1 MEFHLFLCKKKE
13 LKNQQQIRVK
23 ELLSVIPDDKIV
35 SLAASTQVDY
45 CTKVLYGRSVFYMLL
60 YGLLET
66 ERASLRTME
75 DIFNSV
81 KFKFLFNLDQHKSVR
96 HSSISDRLSVM
107 DVVFFEQLF
116 EHFYNQLSHLYPQ
129 EELLKHNIVRVDS
142 TMVAE
147 TSAKLSSGM
156 CVGQKKDG
164 KKQIKYTIGFDGQF
178 PCAVEVFDD
187 KSCLSEDL
195 TIPQVVLTHA
205 RKTKHNIYVFDRG
218 VSKRSTF
225 DELEKR
231 GIEFVTRLKES
242 ASYQSIEVKEGVGR
256 TLGNLLL
263 LKDETVRLYIHTK
276 GKAKKATEEIFRLI
290 TTENTKGERL
300 LFLTNIMDLDA
311 EVITEFYRSRWD
323 IEVFFRFVKQ
333 ELNFSHFMSTN
344 QNGIKI
350 ILYMTLILSMLL
362 LIYKRLNN
370 WGYKTAK
377 RRFAIELDELI
388 IAMIV
393 RFCGGN
399 PALVFR

>member
-1 MEFHLFLCKKKE
+1 MET
-13 LKNQQQIRVK
+13 
-23 ELLSVIPDDKIV
+23 D
-35 SLAASTQVDY
+35 
-45 CTKVLYGRSVFYMLL
+45 
-60 YGLLET
+60 
-66 ERASLRTME
+66 RASLRTME
-75 DIFNSV
+75 DIFNSK
-81 KFKFLFNLDQHKSVR
+81 KFKFLFNLDQDKRIR

-107 DVVFFEQLF
+107 DVGFFEQLF
-116 EHFYNQLSHLYPQ
+116 NHFYNQLSRLYLQ
-129 EELLKHNIVRVDS
+129 EEILKHNLVRVDS

-147 TSAKLSSGM
+147 TSAKLSAGM
-156 CVGQKKDG
+156 CVGKKKDG

-178 PCAVEVFDD
+178 PCAVEVFND

-195 TIPQVVLTHA
+195 TIPKVVLTHA
-205 RKTKHNIYVFDRG
+205 PKNKNNIYVFDRG

-225 DELEKR
+225 DELEQK
-231 GIEFVTRLKES
+231 GVEFVTRLKDS
-242 ASYQSIEVKEGVGR
+242 ASYQSVEIKEEAGR
-256 TLGNLLL
+256 MLGDLSL
-263 LKDETVRLYIHTK
+263 LKDKTVRLYNYVNGKTK
-276 GKAKKATEEIFRLI
+276 KPTEEIFRLI
-290 TTENTKGERL
+290 TTKNRLGETL

-311 EVITEFYRSRWD
+311 EMITEYYRSRWD

-377 RRFAIELDELI
+377 RRFAIELDEII

-393 RFCGGN
+393 RFCGGE
-399 PALVFR
+399 PSLVFR

>member
-1 MEFHLFLCKKKE
+1 M
-13 LKNQQQIRVK
+13 KNQQQITVK
-23 ELLSVIPDDKIV
+23 ELLSIIPDDKIS

-45 CTKVLYGRSVFYMLL
+45 CTKVLYGRSVFYMIL

-66 ERASLRTME
+66 DRASLRTME

-81 KFKFLFNLDQHKSVR
+81 KFKFLFNLDQDKSIR
-96 HSSISDRLSVM
+96 HSSISDRLAVM
-107 DVVFFEQLF
+107 DVDFFEQIF
-116 EHFYNQLSHLYPQ
+116 EHFYNQLSLLYPQ

-156 CVGQKKDG
+156 CVGKNKDG
-164 KKQIKYTIGFDGQF
+164 KKQVKYTIGFDGQF
-178 PCAVEVFDD
+178 PCAVEVFHD
-187 KSCLSEDL
+187 KASLSEDL
-195 TIPQVVLTHA
+195 TIPKVVLTHA
-205 RKTKHNIYVFDRG
+205 QKNKNNIYVFDRG

-231 GIEFVTRLKES
+231 EIEFVTRLNES
-242 ASYQSIEVKEGVGR
+242 ACYQSIEIKEEAGR
-256 TLGNLLL
+256 MLGNLCL
-263 LKDETVRLYIHTK
+263 LKDETIRLYIHTR
-276 GKAKKATEEIFRLI
+276 GKPKKPTEEIFRLI
-290 TTENTKGERL
+290 TTKNKDGETL

-311 EVITEFYRSRWD
+311 EIITEFYRSRWD

-333 ELNFSHFMSTN
+333 ELNLSHFMSTN

-377 RRFAIELDELI
+377 RRFTIELDELI

-393 RFCGGN
+393 RFCGGD
-399 PALVFR
+399 PSLVFR